1 MAGFAQGARKPTTL
15 CARSQARP
23 QRVAGTQT
31 EETPPPLKFLP
42 DQQKLADAQS
52 GKTLGRGMDFAL
64 VVLVFLGVG
73 YGLDRWL
80 GTRPLFMIGLVVFSV
95 VGQFIK
101 MYFEYTATMK
111 VHEAERAAAIQS
123 QPRYETGRQA

>member
-1 MAGFAQGARKPTTL
+1 MAGAQP
-15 CARSQARP
+15 
-23 QRVAGTQT
+23 
-31 EETPPPLKFLP
+31 EETPPLLKFLP

-111 VHEAERAAAIQS
+111 VHEAERAAGIQS
-123 QPRYETGRQA
+123 QPRYESGRQA

>member
-1 MAGFAQGARKPTTL
+1 L
-15 CARSQARP
+15 WLARSPRN
-23 QRVAGTQT
+23 
-31 EETPPPLKFLP
+31 PPPLKVLP

-52 GKTLGRGMDFAL
+52 SGQTLGRGMDFAL

-95 VGQFIK
+95 VGQFVK

-111 VHEAERAAAIQS
+111 VHEAERMAAIQS
-123 QPRYETGRQA
+123 QPRYRTETQS